1 MTEREKLEIDLDSI
15 KWVYQEQYKAIKEK
29 LSKEKYPK
37 IKDAS
42 SLECFA
48 TDLDNFYWTTK
59 ECIIRAERL
68 GVTYNKDELLERL
81 TKKFPDILFESCAS
95 GGGRY
100 DLGMLYYMPQTW
112 GSDNSNANNRCYIA
126 CGTLTGYPQS
136 TLGAHIS
143 RDYRNDLETIY
154 KI

>member
-1 MTEREKLEIDLDSI
+1 MTEREKLEIDLESI

-81 TKKFPDILFESCAS
+81 KDYTDRFLKVYKQEKDKVDKKVLKKTQGLD
-95 GGGRY
+95 
-100 DLGMLYYMPQTW
+100 
-112 GSDNSNANNRCYIA
+112 YIK
-126 CGTLTGYPQS
+126 
-136 TLGAHIS
+136 
-143 RDYRNDLETIY
+143 TIIY
-154 KI
+154 